1 MSGSAAGHVEAAPPV
16 LPEPVTPRRGQD
28 RWALLAFVLIAVLG
42 FLIYTFVLGADVYI
56 GIDDLLVYT
65 SRSGGVLN
73 SLLQPYTTHLVALP
87 FSIEWVIVEL
97 FGLTGGVP
105 FAAVAAGAWIAGA
118 SLVRV
123 IARQSGVDSWIA
135 TIVAASVVICGA
147 IYPYNQPHTLQVPLA
162 VALGLGQVAVANGR
176 RWDTPRM
183 AATIALTVLALSTS
197 AVAMSFVAA
206 TALVLW
212 ARRGLKTAVVV
223 VVPPVLLFAAWYLA
237 FGTGQLRALPGPPVW
252 QQPPSLWLGWM
263 EVGYRAAFQAIG
275 GWLGVG
281 VALAVVAVVGGVLA
295 WQRAVDHVPLVA
307 PVALAGAGFLHLVNI
322 LVLRYWFGAQGA
334 GHSRIAYVTVLTLLP
349 LLAVAF
355 DALARAWR
363 PLGLL
368 VLLLIVPLPLN
379 VAALREQQAAAV
391 LNTGVQA
398 QSLAI
403 LAESPQLDSVP
414 GWVRPHP
421 IGGFVNGLASTDVEL
436 LRRLRDTGRVPTGT
450 PPSDGYAAQVPV
462 RLGVAVRDEGP
473 PATTRCRL
481 FSAPTVL
488 DEPVGYRFT
497 VAGATS
503 ADTTA
508 IDVGLVDD
516 ERSWVTFTTAFPGE
530 TLPMEVV
537 LPGPYVVRPHEPTS
551 RFRLCPG

>member
-206 TALVLW
+206 TA
-212 ARRGLKTAVVV
+212 
-223 VVPPVLLFAAWYLA
+223 
-237 FGTGQLRALPGPPVW
+237 
-252 QQPPSLWLGWM
+252 
-263 EVGYRAAFQAIG
+263 
-275 GWLGVG
+275 
-281 VALAVVAVVGGVLA
+281 
-295 WQRAVDHVPLVA
+295 
-307 PVALAGAGFLHLVNI
+307 
-322 LVLRYWFGAQGA
+322 
-334 GHSRIAYVTVLTLLP
+334 
-349 LLAVAF
+349 
-355 DALARAWR
+355 
-363 PLGLL
+363 
-368 VLLLIVPLPLN
+368 
-379 VAALREQQAAAV
+379 ALRWIA
-391 LNTGVQA
+391 
-398 QSLAI
+398 
-403 LAESPQLDSVP
+403 
-414 GWVRPHP
+414 
-421 IGGFVNGLASTDVEL
+421 
-436 LRRLRDTGRVPTGT
+436 
-450 PPSDGYAAQVPV
+450 
-462 RLGVAVRDEGP
+462 
-473 PATTRCRL
+473 
-481 FSAPTVL
+481 
-488 DEPVGYRFT
+488 
-497 VAGATS
+497 
-503 ADTTA
+503 
-508 IDVGLVDD
+508 
-516 ERSWVTFTTAFPGE
+516 
-530 TLPMEVV
+530 
-537 LPGPYVVRPHEPTS
+537 TS
-551 RFRLCPG
+551 RFFFFSSRSLAWAARSSGVIARFLPDVGTSMPWERKMLSTVTVGSAPLLSQ